1 MDKMDILL
9 HFYADFFIEK
19 GIIPKKGGVANEH
32 IAWMINECIGMLSN
46 PGDTEYN
53 SMYMKINRWVGFV
66 QGVLWKEGLFT
77 IDQMREHVA
86 LAHAVETGMRQS
98 V

>member
-1 MDKMDILL
+1 
-9 HFYADFFIEK
+9 
-19 GIIPKKGGVANEH
+19 
-32 IAWMINECIGMLSN
+32 
-46 PGDTEYN
+46 
-53 SMYMKINRWVGFV
+53 MYMKINRWVGFV